1 MATDDLLTAAE
12 ARRFVGLGTADLTR
26 GTLLAQYVTMAS
38 RALVTRV
45 GTIIHSTVTAELHSG
60 GGAYV
65 YLSHHPVK
73 QVNQV
78 VEYDNTTA
86 STLTAE
92 TNASKSATGFVVNLA
107 NGRVTRRNENTTVPF
122 PAGFDN
128 VAVTYV
134 AGRFAS
140 TSDVDDRFKTACGL
154 ILKNAWRA
162 QEMNV
167 GQVDEFDVP
176 QAAYPRFGIPNAVKD
191 ILADEWRYG
200 SGTGD

>member
-38 RALVTRV
+38 RALVNRV
-45 GTIIHSTVTAELHSG
+45 GTIVQATVTGELHDG
-60 GGAYV
+60 GGPYV
-65 YLSHHPVK
+65 YLDHHPVK
-73 QVNQV
+73 QVVAV

-92 TNASKSATGFVVNLA
+92 TNATKSATGYVANLT
-107 NGRVTRRNENTTVPF
+107 NGRITRRNDNTTATF
-122 PAGFDN
+122 PAGLDN
-128 VAVTYV
+128 VYVTYV
-134 AGRFAS
+134 AGRVAS
-140 TSDVDDRFKTACGL
+140 TSDVDDRYKTACGL

-162 QEMNV
+162 QEMNI

-176 QAAYPRFGIPNAVKD
+176 QAAFPRFAIPNAVKEM
-191 ILADEWRYG
+191 LADEWHYG
-200 SGTGD
+200 SGLGD

>member
-12 ARRFVGLGTADLTR
+12 ARRFVGLGTADLNR

-45 GTIIHSTVTAELHSG
+45 GTIVYATVTGELHSG
-60 GGAYV
+60 GGPNV
-65 YLSHHPVK
+65 YLQHHPVK

-92 TNASKSATGFVVNLA
+92 SNSSKSSTGYVANLT
-107 NGRVTRRNENTTVPF
+107 NGRVTRRN
-122 PAGFDN
+122 DN
-128 VAVTYV
+128 VTANFPSGLDNVSITYV
-134 AGRFAS
+134 AGRVAS
-140 TSDVDDRFKTACGL
+140 TTDVDDRYKTACGL

-162 QEMNV
+162 QEMSM
-167 GQVDEFDVP
+167 GSVDEFDVP
-176 QAAYPRFGIPNAVKD
+176 QASFPRFAIPNAVKD
-191 ILADEWRYG
+191 MLADEWHYG
-200 SGTGD
+200 SGIGD